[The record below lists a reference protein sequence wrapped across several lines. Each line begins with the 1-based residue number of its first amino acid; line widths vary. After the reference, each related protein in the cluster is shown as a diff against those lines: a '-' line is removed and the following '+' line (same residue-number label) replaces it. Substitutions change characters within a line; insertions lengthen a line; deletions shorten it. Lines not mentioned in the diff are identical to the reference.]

1 MKGWISALAEVFE
14 RPRSPKKAPRGAQ
27 NRSGDRVRWLTVAVA
42 GLMWV
47 ALVVYPLSLTELDEP
62 LVPLAVGSGLC
73 LGAVLVVGRWAF
85 AVAATTLWI
94 VEYASALAFS
104 GRTDLAA
111 PVLGVLCWLALELV
125 DWRCLNAQ
133 ELRRSAAQSV
143 LAGAVG
149 GTAALA
155 CLGAG
160 LLVGGTVP
168 VLVALGAAGG
178 IGVLILAV
186 ALARR
191 ALTDP
196 YAATHSGSGLQ

>member
-1 MKGWISALAEVFE
+1 M
-14 RPRSPKKAPRGAQ
+14 
-27 NRSGDRVRWLTVAVA
+27 RWLTVAVA

-62 LVPLAVGSGLC
+62 LAPLAVASGLC
-73 LGAVLVVGRWAF
+73 LGGVLVLGRWAF

-111 PVLGVLCWLALELV
+111 PVLGVVCWLALELV
-125 DWRCLNAQ
+125 DGRCLNAR
-133 ELRRSAAQSV
+133 ELRRSAAQSA

-149 GTAALA
+149 TTAALA

-191 ALTDP
+191 ALADP
-196 YAATHSGSGLQ
+196 YVTTHSESGLQ